1 MVVFEEAAE
10 PFMTMN
16 KTSVPLALVRRRQED
31 HMALALVRTLLVN
44 MGHVLCERVPEGA
57 LPKQDESRQGFL
69 LDGAHP
75 ALRIRV

>member
-31 HMALALVRTLLVN
+31 HIALALVRALLVK

-57 LPKQDESRQGFL
+57 LPKQAESRQGL
-69 LDGAHP
+69 P
-75 ALRIRV
+75 P

>member
-31 HMALALVRTLLVN
+31 HIALALVRTLYCPRS
-44 MGHVLCERVPEGA
+44 GR
-57 LPKQDESRQGFL
+57 
-69 LDGAHP
+69 
-75 ALRIRV
+75 